1 MSADVGGASAA
12 SGARG
17 APRCSPVYC
26 LLSQLAAF
34 GSQAAALQLI
44 FPLLAAISF
53 TLPRATAT
61 CNLQLADVSPH
72 FALFFIDRQRQQSRG
87 GDAEQEQLLESTSS
101 SSELVACGNIRSTCG
116 LCHTKWIAMGW
127 AALLWLQISPAESG
141 SVFSSLQSPV
151 WGLFLFLFHQHR
163 RQHCYCLLMHY
174 FALFSCGRQQ
184 QQVVAQADGVAR
196 AWQWASVQHTN
207 LFFFAVC
214 GELKIHK
221 FPTATAAR

>member
-1 MSADVGGASAA
+1 MNLRSISGDSHLLALAILFLFLLFWSLKIHKYSRIAQKSFEPNHFAAAIINTLSAAAAVGGASAA
-12 SGARG
+12 SGASG

-61 CNLQLADVSPH
+61 CKLQLADVSPH

-87 GDAEQEQLLESTSS
+87 GDAEQEQLLESSS

-127 AALLWLQISPAESG
+127 AALLCSG
-141 SVFSSLQSPV
+141 CRSRQRNLDLFSRVSSLPSGV
-151 WGLFLFLFHQHR
+151 CF
-163 RQHCYCLLMHY
+163 
-174 FALFSCGRQQ
+174 FSCF
-184 QQVVAQADGVAR
+184 
-196 AWQWASVQHTN
+196 ASTVGSI
-207 LFFFAVC
+207 V
-214 GELKIHK
+214 IVY
-221 FPTATAAR
+221 

>member
-1 MSADVGGASAA
+1 MATGKGGTAGAAPGVVVVVGVGCLWQHPQHMWPVPHEMDCN
-12 SGARG
+12 GLG
-17 APRCSPVYC
+17 CS
-26 LLSQLAAF
+26 
-34 GSQAAALQLI
+34 
-44 FPLLAAISF
+44 
-53 TLPRATAT
+53 
-61 CNLQLADVSPH
+61 
-72 FALFFIDRQRQQSRG
+72 
-87 GDAEQEQLLESTSS
+87 
-101 SSELVACGNIRSTCG
+101 
-116 LCHTKWIAMGW
+116 
-127 AALLWLQISPAESG
+127 ALLWLQISATESG

-151 WGLFLFLFHQHR
+151 WGLFLFLFRQHR

-184 QQVVAQADGVAR
+184 QQVAAAAQADGVAR